1 MEERPPKVAR
11 VDTFPSEISWD
22 CVQFRHKAI
31 ADYLSSQGF
40 MGALEAFKRE
50 ANLNGEIDKTA
61 SGLLE
66 KKWMSVVRL
75 QKKVMDMEAK
85 YAAAEKE
92 YISGA
97 PTRDKRTPV
106 EWIPRPPER
115 YCLTGH
121 RAPIT
126 AVLFHPTYSVVISA
140 SEDATIKLWDY
151 ESGDF
156 EKTLKGHTDVVQDLA
171 LDPHGGKL
179 LASCSADMNVK
190 LWDFQSYECIR
201 TMRGHDHNVS
211 SVAFLPSG
219 DHLISCSR
227 DKTIKVW
234 EVATGYCVKTLTG
247 HREWVRRIA
256 CNWDGALLA
265 SCSQDHSIR
274 VWALETKECRQ
285 EMREHD
291 NTVEC
296 IAWAP
301 ASAIEAIN
309 HAAAPD
315 NASGDKKRQGP
326 FLASGSRDKL
336 IKIWDASTGQCLI
349 TLTGHDNWVR
359 SLKFHPG
366 GKYLLSA
373 SDDKT
378 VRVWDLKTARCSKT
392 LDAHEHFC
400 TSLDFHPTAP
410 YCVTGSVDEKIKI
423 WECR

>member
-1 MEERPPKVAR
+1 MKMVLSPKSREEL
-11 VDTFPSEISWD
+11 
-22 CVQFRHKAI
+22 HKAI

-40 MGALEAFKRE
+40 MSALESFKRE
-50 ANLNGEIDKTA
+50 ANLTQEQDKTA
-61 SGLLE
+61 AGLLE
-66 KKWMSVVRL
+66 KKWTSVVRM
-75 QKKVMDMEAK
+75 QKKVFELESK
-85 YAAAEKE
+85 IAAQEKE

-97 PTRDKRTPV
+97 PTRDKRLPS

-115 YCLTGH
+115 YCLSGH
-121 RAPIT
+121 RGPIT
-126 AVLFHPTYSVVISA
+126 SVIFHPTYSMVVST

-171 LDPHGGKL
+171 LDPNGGKL
-179 LASCSADMNVK
+179 LASCSADMTIK
-190 LWDFQSYECIR
+190 LWDFESYECVR

-219 DHLISCSR
+219 DHLVSCSR

-234 EVATGYCVKTLTG
+234 EVASGYCVKTLTG
-247 HREWVRRIA
+247 HREWVRRIS
-256 CNWDGALLA
+256 CHSDGLLLA

-274 VWALETKECRQ
+274 IWALEAKECRQ
-285 EMREHD
+285 EMREHE

-301 ASAIEAIN
+301 ESAAEAIN
-309 HAAAPD
+309 QAAAPD
-315 NASGDKKRQGP
+315 NASDKKRQGP
-326 FLASGSRDKL
+326 FLASGSRDKS
-336 IKIWDASTGQCLI
+336 IKIWDASTGQCLL

-359 SLKFHPG
+359 DLKFHPG

-378 VRVWDLKTARCSKT
+378 VKVWDLKSRRCCKT
-392 LDAHEHFC
+392 LDAHDHFC
-400 TSLDFHPTAP
+400 TTMDFHPTAP
-410 YCVTGSVDEKIKI
+410 YCVTGSVDEKVKI